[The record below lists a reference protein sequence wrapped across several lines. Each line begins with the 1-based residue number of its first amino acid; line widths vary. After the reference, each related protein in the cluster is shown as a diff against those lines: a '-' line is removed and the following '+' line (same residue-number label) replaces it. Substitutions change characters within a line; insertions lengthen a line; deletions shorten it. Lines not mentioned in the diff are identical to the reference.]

1 MARIVIDAG
10 HGGVEPGSIYEGRR
24 EKDDNLRLALA
35 VGDILE
41 KNGIEG
47 VYTRTTDVYDSPL
60 EKAEIGNQSGA
71 DFFVSIHRN
80 AMPVPGSASGVES
93 LVYSLEGPAVRMAE
107 NIDRALARVGFADLG
122 VKERPNLIVLKR
134 SGMPAVLVE
143 AGFLDNEVDNQL
155 FDEKFDQ
162 IARAIADGILESL
175 QPVPLYSVQVGAFR
189 DRRDAD
195 QMVQQLEREGFPAH
209 LVYEDGYFKVRVS
222 AFEKLDNAVDTEQRL
237 KAHGY
242 DTYMIII

>member
-41 KNGIEG
+41 KNGIEV

-71 DFFVSIHRN
+71 DFFISIHRN

-93 LVYSLEGPAVRMAE
+93 LVYSLDGPAVRMAE

-143 AGFLDNEVDNQL
+143 AGFLDNEADNQL

-175 QPVPLYSVQVGAFR
+175 QPVPLYSV
-189 DRRDAD
+189 
-195 QMVQQLEREGFPAH
+195 
-209 LVYEDGYFKVRVS
+209 
-222 AFEKLDNAVDTEQRL
+222 
-237 KAHGY
+237 
-242 DTYMIII
+242 

>member
-41 KNGIEG
+41 KNGIEV

-80 AMPVPGSASGVES
+80 AMPVPGSASGW
-93 LVYSLEGPAVRMAE
+93 
-107 NIDRALARVGFADLG
+107 RALYTVWKARRCAWRRTLTARWHGWDLQTWG
-122 VKERPNLIVLKR
+122 SRN
-134 SGMPAVLVE
+134 G
-143 AGFLDNEVDNQL
+143 Q
-155 FDEKFDQ
+155 
-162 IARAIADGILESL
+162 
-175 QPVPLYSVQVGAFR
+175 
-189 DRRDAD
+189 
-195 QMVQQLEREGFPAH
+195 
-209 LVYEDGYFKVRVS
+209 
-222 AFEKLDNAVDTEQRL
+222 T
-237 KAHGY
+237 
-242 DTYMIII
+242 

>member
-41 KNGIEG
+41 KNGIEV

-71 DFFVSIHRN
+71 DFFISIHRN

-143 AGFLDNEVDNQL
+143 AGFLDNEADNQL

-162 IARAIADGILESL
+162 IARAIADGILESRWG
-175 QPVPLYSVQVGAFR
+175 PSATGETPIRWYSSWSGR
-189 DRRDAD
+189 DSRRIWSTRTDIS
-195 QMVQQLEREGFPAH
+195 RCG
-209 LVYEDGYFKVRVS
+209 S
-222 AFEKLDNAVDTEQRL
+222 ARSRSLTMQWPRSSA
-237 KAHGY
+237 
-242 DTYMIII
+242 

>member
-10 HGGVEPGSIYEGRR
+10 HGGVEPSSIYEGRR

-41 KNGIEG
+41 KNGIEV

-71 DFFVSIHRN
+71 DFFISIHRN

-143 AGFLDNEVDNQL
+143 AGFLDNEADNQL

-175 QPVPLYSVQVGAFR
+175 QPVPLYSIQVGAFR

-222 AFEKLDNAVDTEQRL
+222 AFEKLDNAVATEQRL
-237 KAHGY
+237 KARGY

>member
-41 KNGIEG
+41 KNGIEV

-80 AMPVPGSASGVES
+80 AMRLGAPRGW
-93 LVYSLEGPAVRMAE
+93 
-107 NIDRALARVGFADLG
+107 RALYTVWKARRCAW
-122 VKERPNLIVLKR
+122 R
-134 SGMPAVLVE
+134 
-143 AGFLDNEVDNQL
+143 
-155 FDEKFDQ
+155 
-162 IARAIADGILESL
+162 
-175 QPVPLYSVQVGAFR
+175 
-189 DRRDAD
+189 
-195 QMVQQLEREGFPAH
+195 
-209 LVYEDGYFKVRVS
+209 
-222 AFEKLDNAVDTEQRL
+222 
-237 KAHGY
+237 
-242 DTYMIII
+242 

>member
-41 KNGIEG
+41 KNGIEV

-71 DFFVSIHRN
+71 DFFISIHRN

-122 VKERPNLIVLKR
+122 VKERPNL
-134 SGMPAVLVE
+134 
-143 AGFLDNEVDNQL
+143 
-155 FDEKFDQ
+155 

-222 AFEKLDNAVDTEQRL
+222 AFEKLDNAVATEQRL
-237 KAHGY
+237 KTRGY